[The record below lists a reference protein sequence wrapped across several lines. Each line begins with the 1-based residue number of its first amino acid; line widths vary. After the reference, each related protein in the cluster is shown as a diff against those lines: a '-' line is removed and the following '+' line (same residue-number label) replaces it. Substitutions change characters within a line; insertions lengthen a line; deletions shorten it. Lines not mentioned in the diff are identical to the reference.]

1 MALLPPDVIAR
12 IRKIHISTAHKVDD
26 LMAGDYVS
34 VFKGRGME
42 FEQVRE
48 YVPGDDIRNIDWN
61 VTARSQEAF
70 VKEFREER
78 ELTVI
83 LVVDVS
89 GSQAFG
95 TVDGF
100 KQDLAARFAAA
111 IAFTAI
117 RNNDKVGLILFSD
130 QIELFVPPKKGRG
143 HVWRVIREILTA
155 RARGKGTDIAS
166 ALAFLSRVARRR
178 AVVFLVSD
186 FLDEGYERMLRVG
199 RARHDLI
206 AVSVTDP
213 RELELSPMGLV
224 ELQDAESGRGVMV
237 DTLDPRFLEAYRKAA
252 YARQRGRT
260 DLLKACGVDEIALRT
275 DRDWVKP
282 LIRFLRMR
290 GGRR

>member
-12 IRKIHISTAHKVDD
+12 IRKIHITTAHQVDD

-48 YVPGDDIRNIDWN
+48 YVPGDDVRNIDWN
-61 VTARSQEAF
+61 VTARSQSAF

-95 TVDGF
+95 TTEDF

-111 IAFTAI
+111 LAFTAI

-155 RARGKGTDIAS
+155 NPRGRGTDIAG

-178 AVVFLVSD
+178 AVVFLISD
-186 FLDEGYERMLRVG
+186 FLDESFERMLRVG

-213 RELELSPMGLV
+213 RELQLTPMGLV
-224 ELQDAESGRGVMV
+224 ELQDAESGKWVMV
-237 DTLDPRFLEAYRKAA
+237 DTLDPGFLRAYEKTAH
-252 YARQRGRT
+252 ARMRT
-260 DLLKACGVDEIALRT
+260 RSDQLKACGVDEIALRT
-275 DRDWVKP
+275 DQDWVKP
-282 LIRFLRMR
+282 LVRYFRMR
-290 GGRR
+290 GQRR

>member
-12 IRKIHISTAHKVDD
+12 IRKIHITTAHQVDD

-48 YVPGDDIRNIDWN
+48 YVPGDDVRNIDWN
-61 VTARSQEAF
+61 VTARSQSAF

-78 ELTVI
+78 EQTVI

-95 TVDGF
+95 TTEDF

-111 IAFTAI
+111 LAFTAI

-155 RARGKGTDIAS
+155 NPRGRGTDIAS
-166 ALAFLSRVARRR
+166 ALAFLNRVARRR
-178 AVVFLVSD
+178 AVVFLISD
-186 FLDEGYERMLRVG
+186 FLDEDFERMLRVG

-213 RELELSPMGLV
+213 RELELTPMGLV
-224 ELQDAESGRGVMV
+224 ELQDAESGRWVMV
-237 DTLDPRFLEAYRKAA
+237 DTLDPGFLRAFAKAA
-252 YARQRGRT
+252 HARLRARS

-275 DRDWVKP
+275 DRDRVKP
-282 LIRFLRMR
+282 LVRFFRMR
-290 GGRR
+290 GERR

>member
-1 MALLPPDVIAR
+1 MIPAEVVAK
-12 IRKIHISTAHKVDD
+12 IRKIHIRTAHQVDD

-48 YVPGDDIRNIDWN
+48 YMPGDDVRNIDWN
-61 VTARSQEAF
+61 VTARSQGAF

-89 GSQAFG
+89 GSQDFG
-95 TVDGF
+95 TAEDF
-100 KQDLAARFAAA
+100 KQDLAAKFGAAV
-111 IAFTAI
+111 AFTAI

-130 QIELFVPPKKGRG
+130 RIETFVPPKKGRG
-143 HVWRVIREILTA
+143 HVWRVIREILTT
-155 RARGKGTDIAS
+155 RPRGRGTDVGA
-166 ALAFLSRVARRR
+166 ALAFLNRVARRR

-186 FLDEGYERMLRVG
+186 FLDGGFDNVLRVT

-206 AVSVTDP
+206 AVSITDP
-213 RELELSPMGLV
+213 REMELSPMGLV
-224 ELQDAESGRGVMV
+224 ELEDAESGKAMMV
-237 DTLDPRFLEAYRKAA
+237 DTLDAGFREAYRKAA
-252 YARQRGRT
+252 LARVGERK
-260 DLLKACGVDEIALRT
+260 DLLKGCGVDEIALST

-282 LIRFLRMR
+282 LVTFFRMR
-290 GGRR
+290 GRRR

>member
-1 MALLPPDVIAR
+1 MIPAEVIAK
-12 IRKIHISTAHKVDD
+12 IRKIHIRTAHQVDD

-48 YVPGDDIRNIDWN
+48 YVPGDDVRNIDWN
-61 VTARSQEAF
+61 VTARSQSAF

-78 ELTVI
+78 ELTVM

-89 GSQAFG
+89 GSQDFG
-95 TVDGF
+95 TAEDF
-100 KQDLAARFAAA
+100 KQDLAAKFAAA
-111 IAFTAI
+111 VAFTAI

-130 QIELFVPPKKGRG
+130 RIERFVPPKKGRG
-143 HVWRVIREILTA
+143 HVWRVIRDILTT
-155 RARGKGTDIAS
+155 RPEGRGTDIGG
-166 ALAFLSRVARRR
+166 ALGFLNNVVRRR

-186 FLDEGYERMLRVG
+186 FLDSGFDNVLRVT

-206 AVSVTDP
+206 AVSITDP

-224 ELQDAESGRGVMV
+224 ELQDAETGKWAMV
-237 DTLDPRFLEAYRKAA
+237 DTLDAGFRKAYRKAA
-252 YARQRGRT
+252 LARIHDRK
-260 DLLKACGVDEIALRT
+260 DLLKGCGVDEIELTT

-282 LIRFLRMR
+282 LVRFFRMR
-290 GGRR
+290 EKRR